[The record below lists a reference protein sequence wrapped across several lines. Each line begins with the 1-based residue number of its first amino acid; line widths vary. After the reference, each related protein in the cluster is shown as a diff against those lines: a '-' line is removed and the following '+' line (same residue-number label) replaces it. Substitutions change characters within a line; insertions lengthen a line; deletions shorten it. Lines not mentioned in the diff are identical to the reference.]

1 MSETVSLF
9 IIFFI
14 HTFMTREGDALIV
27 CVCMGVVRV
36 CICCV
41 KLSALVCYHGDHGS
55 SLHFT
60 LFYYYYGAITVM
72 TLVLQIFFFYCV
84 LCIIMIIF
92 YCQ

>member
-1 MSETVSLF
+1 
-9 IIFFI
+9 
-14 HTFMTREGDALIV
+14 MTREGDALIV

-55 SLHFT
+55 SLHFS